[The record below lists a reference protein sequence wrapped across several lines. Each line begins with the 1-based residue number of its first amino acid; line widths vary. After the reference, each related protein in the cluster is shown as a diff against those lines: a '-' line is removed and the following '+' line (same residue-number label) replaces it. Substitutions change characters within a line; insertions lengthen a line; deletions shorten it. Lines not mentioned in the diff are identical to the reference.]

1 MMPSDLVFLI
11 SFESILNII
20 QWLSNISLSLCGYI
34 HQSRQVGI
42 LSMHV
47 FERVGVDRSVGVASS
62 SYDVGVSHTGG
73 G

>member
-11 SFESILNII
+11 SFESIWNII
-20 QWLSNISLSLCGYI
+20 QWLSNNSLPLCSCI
-34 HQSRQVGI
+34 HLSQQVGN

-47 FERVGVDRSVGVASS
+47 FERVGVDHSVGVASS
-62 SYDVGVSHTGG
+62 SYDVGVLHTGG